1 MANTL
6 RSQGLFKGVRLLYMR
21 EEDIG
26 ELHTMVSLH
35 LLDREGKG
43 TKEAVK
49 EKDAGMRGEFRA
61 DPGRLKAS
69 TIINGRIKVLLKR
82 LRTVPKTQRCQI
94 LHIHLDAKY
103 LPPLRLRNRPEPL
116 KQ

>member
-21 EEDIG
+21 EEDKG

-35 LLDREGKG
+35 LLDRERQGP
-43 TKEAVK
+43 KEAVK
-49 EKDAGMRGEFRA
+49 EKDAGLRGEFRA

-69 TIINGRIKVLLKR
+69 TIINGRIEVLLKR
-82 LRTVPKTQRCQI
+82 LGTVPEAQRWQI
-94 LHIHLDAKY
+94 LHIHLD
-103 LPPLRLRNRPEPL
+103 
-116 KQ
+116 